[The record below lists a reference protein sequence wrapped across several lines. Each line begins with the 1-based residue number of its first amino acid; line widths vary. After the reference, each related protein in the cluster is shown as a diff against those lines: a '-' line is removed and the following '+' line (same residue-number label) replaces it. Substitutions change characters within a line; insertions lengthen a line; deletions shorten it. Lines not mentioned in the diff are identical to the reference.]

1 MEDIKPF
8 TEFLLEFP
16 LQNHSSRIDSET
28 DVDSEYVNLVPE
40 ILEYPFDSMNQ

>member
-1 MEDIKPF
+1 MHIVQTF
-8 TEFLLEFP
+8 GEFLLEFP

-40 ILEYPFDSMNQ
+40 ILEYPFDNMNQ